1 MGIYNAKKE
10 LYITKRNE
18 LLKNIKK
25 YENIYSVGIDAEY
38 IIGSGRELN
47 LEKQDLVNYIIKKY
61 INPFLKNNINVF
73 MIFSG
78 KQIKHYEDLKSYR
91 INDKLKWQK
100 NIFKSY
106 QNQDNNIIKQTIL
119 NYIWTKVLDY
129 FNTYPPSSN
138 DPIYELYTAIF
149 IYNEPEKILN
159 KTNYVSYM
167 KKLGNYVWKTS
178 NSMYKLYDYFLVKR
192 NDVNLDII
200 PRDII
205 WDLSY
210 NHWVN
215 NMTHKRLSYHINYV
229 KKYLKKYIPII
240 NSPYDGDDQLVTMV
254 KLGII
259 DAIVSC
265 DSDFFA
271 FKSNIVILDICDKKN
286 SIEFVKLNDMYKNF
300 ENNGYTYDMVQT
312 SMIISSA
319 DYNPEF
325 YKYKIPF
332 NTSLKTCKK
341 LNNDSYFE
349 IFKYFCKKHKINY
362 DYNTAKEISNAYTV
376 STKKTDIIESINVV
390 INAIT
395 GYLDNYNK
403 ENSFH
408 KIYVKLLLLLD
419 IINTSNN
426 EYIKQIKIN

>member
-38 IIGSGRELN
+38 IIGSGREFN
-47 LEKQDLVNYIIKKY
+47 LENQDLVNYIIKKY

-78 KQIKHYEDLKSYR
+78 KQIKYYEDLKSYR

-100 NIFKSY
+100 NIFKAY
-106 QNQDNNIIKQTIL
+106 QNQNNDIIKKNIL
-119 NYIWTKVLDY
+119 NYIWTKVSDY
-129 FNTYPPSSN
+129 INTYPPSCN
-138 DPIYELYTAIF
+138 NPIYDLYTSIF
-149 IYNEPEKILN
+149 IYNKPEKILN
-159 KTNYVSYM
+159 KTNYISYM
-167 KKLGNYVWKTS
+167 RKLGNYIWKTS
-178 NSMYKLYDYFLVKR
+178 DSMYKLYNYFLIEK
-192 NDVNLDII
+192 NDINLDII
-200 PRDII
+200 PRDIL
-205 WDLSY
+205 WELSY
-210 NHWVN
+210 NHWIN
-215 NMTHKRLSYHINYV
+215 NMTSKRLSNHIDYV
-229 KKYLKKYIPII
+229 KKYLKNYVPII

-254 KLGII
+254 NLGII
-259 DAIVSC
+259 NAIVSG

-271 FKSNIVILDICDKKN
+271 FKSNIVILDVCDKTN

-300 ENNGYTYDMVQT
+300 EKNGYTYDMVKT
-312 SMIISSA
+312 AMIISSA

-332 NTSLKTCKK
+332 NISLKTCKK

-349 IFKYFCKKHKINY
+349 IFKYFCKKYKISY
-362 DYNTAKEISNAYTV
+362 DYNIAKEISKAYTV
-376 STKKTDIIESINVV
+376 STKKSDIIDSVNVV
-390 INAIT
+390 VNAIT
-395 GYLDNYNK
+395 DYVGNYNEK
-403 ENSFH
+403 NFFH

>member
-38 IIGSGRELN
+38 IIGSGREFN

-78 KQIKHYEDLKSYR
+78 KQIKYYEDLKSYR
-91 INDKLKWQK
+91 VNDKLKWQK
-100 NIFKSY
+100 NIFKAY
-106 QNQDNNIIKQTIL
+106 QNQNNDIIKKNIL
-119 NYIWTKVLDY
+119 NYIWTKVSDY
-129 FNTYPPSSN
+129 INAYPPSCN
-138 DPIYELYTAIF
+138 NPIYDLYTAIF

-159 KTNYVSYM
+159 KTNYISYM
-167 KKLGNYVWKTS
+167 RKLGNYIWKTS
-178 NSMYKLYDYFLVKR
+178 DSMYKLYDYFLIEK
-192 NDVNLDII
+192 NDINLDII
-200 PRDII
+200 PRDVL
-205 WDLSY
+205 WELSY
-210 NHWVN
+210 NHWIN
-215 NMTHKRLSYHINYV
+215 NMTSKRLSDHIDYV
-229 KKYLKKYIPII
+229 KKYLKNYIPII

-254 KLGII
+254 NLGII
-259 DAIVSC
+259 NAIVSC

-271 FKSNIVILDICDKKN
+271 FKSNIVILDVCDKTN
-286 SIEFVKLNDMYKNF
+286 SIEFVKLDDMYKNF
-300 ENNGYTYDMVQT
+300 ENNGYTYDMVRT
-312 SMIISSA
+312 AMIISSA

-332 NTSLKTCKK
+332 NISLKTCKK
-341 LNNDSYFE
+341 LNNNSYFE
-349 IFKYFCKKHKINY
+349 IFKYFCKKYKISY
-362 DYNTAKEISNAYTV
+362 DHNVAKEISNAYTV
-376 STKKTDIIESINVV
+376 STKKSDIIDSVNVV

-395 GYLDNYNK
+395 DYVGNYN
-403 ENSFH
+403 EDNFFH

-426 EYIKQIKIN
+426 EYIKKIKIN